1 MLDILTQKLLS
12 WTPELAN
19 AFYNGVDRYSQSGD
33 LIWETTP
40 TGFFIYGCET
50 AEYRDYNG
58 KSYLLQFGDRTE
70 LYTKKKEF
78 SDRADLS
85 KTILIEKPT
94 LIQTCEIIGVT
105 ATYIEQSRPYN
116 TYGIPFINL
125 ISVAPDHRLAVAKE
139 IFPKAMLATDQF
151 IQTIDVVNGDL
162 SLQSY
167 PGDLHDSMFYDPVTE
182 NLFLAGPIN
191 LTNSRE
197 EFFTFFSGLTTHVE
211 QLLELPNT
219 GFQSYMIDIIN
230 TQCTILHYP

>member
-19 AFYNGVDRYSQSGD
+19 TFYNGVDRYSKSCD
-33 LIWETTP
+33 LIWEIAP

-58 KSYLLQFGDRTE
+58 KSYLLQFGDKTE

-94 LIQTCEIIGVT
+94 LIQTCEIIGTT
-105 ATYIEQSRPYN
+105 ATYVEQQRPYD

-125 ISVAPDHRLAVAKE
+125 ISISPDKKLEAAKE
-139 IFPKAMLATDQF
+139 IFPKLMLATEQL
-151 IQTIDVVNGDL
+151 IQIIDVVNGDL
-162 SLQSY
+162 SSQSY
-167 PGDLHDSMFYDPVTE
+167 PMDLHDSMFYDPVTE
-182 NLFLAGPIN
+182 NLFFAGNID
-191 LTNSRE
+191 LSYSRE
-197 EFFTFFSGLTTHVE
+197 DFFTFFNNLTTNVE
-211 QLLELPNT
+211 RLLDLPNT
-219 GFQSYMIDIIN
+219 GFQSYMINIIN

>member
-19 AFYNGVDRYSQSGD
+19 TFYNGVDRYSKSGD
-33 LIWETTP
+33 LIWEIAP

-58 KSYLLQFGDRTE
+58 KSYLLQFGDKTE

-182 NLFLAGPIN
+182 NLFLAGPID
-191 LTNSRE
+191 LTHSRE